1 MLLALSKFS
10 SALYDVNGLKELTL
24 QNLNPPAKML
34 VPVWKALCAFVDS
47 NTLSASVLPQ
57 LHDPH
62 KHAEQTEAVWTPDCT
77 LNISSWRLW
86 LLTAERSCFHTNDWR
101 YRILLQRDSYFIL
114 KNSVTHLYL
123 CPSCNSVL
131 WIFKSIMYSTYSLW
145 KNTVHI
151 SSSCSEIHVLAV
163 RYTVKSLAGT
173 PADIKK

>member
-1 MLLALSKFS
+1 MASMVWKSLLCRTWIHQLRCWSQSGKHYVHSWTRILWALLYYLNYTIHINMLNRRGKCAL
-10 SALYDVNGLKELTL
+10 LTL
-24 QNLNPPAKML
+24 TAH
-34 VPVWKALCAFVDS
+34 WTF
-47 NTLSASVLPQ
+47 
-57 LHDPH
+57 DP
-62 KHAEQTEAVWTPDCT
+62 
-77 LNISSWRLW
+77 WRLW
-86 LLTAERSCFHTNDWR
+86 LLTAECSCFHTNDWR